1 MFKAFLFNVTNSYF
15 KFLFIFFKK
24 LLFHSFQQKKIKKGI
39 SFVSINKHVYLQRD
53 LN

>member
-24 LLFHSFQQKKIKKGI
+24 LLFHSFQQKKIKKE
-39 SFVSINKHVYLQRD
+39 FPLLALINMYICKQI
-53 LN
+53 